1 MVAQEK
7 ISDGLPRGPPAAF
20 SGPLREGVRTG
31 PRPPARTGPQPPART
46 GRAAFRPLPSPTAVA
61 DTEAT
66 TSGIPPEPDAAAKLG
81 YLRALTGIDPDI
93 VHGKE
98 DKAVDR
104 GRNQYQTIRN
114 FPKDKPKQ
122 AEMAEMRF
130 TSPSHPDGFGKVKA
144 AQIVE
149 AVHTNLCPEF

>member
-1 MVAQEK
+1 MKRTATTATTVLTALVLAAALTACS
-7 ISDGLPRGPPAAF
+7 SDESTHAAPKKK
-20 SGPLREGVRTG
+20 PL
-31 PRPPARTGPQPPART
+31 
-46 GRAAFRPLPSPTAVA
+46 AAPSTPSPTAVA

-104 GRNQYQTIRN
+104 GRNQCQTIRN

-130 TSPSHPDGFGKVKA
+130 TSPSHPEGFGKVKA

-149 AVHTNLCPEF
+149 AVHTNLCPKF

>member
-1 MVAQEK
+1 MKRTAATALTALVLAAALTACS
-7 ISDGLPRGPPAAF
+7 SDDSTHAAPKKKPEPTTAP
-20 SGPLREGVRTG
+20 ST
-31 PRPPARTGPQPPART
+31 
-46 GRAAFRPLPSPTAVA
+46 PSPTAVA
-61 DTEAT
+61 DAEAAA
-66 TSGIPPEPDAAAKLG
+66 GIPPEPNAAMKLG

-104 GRNQYQTIRN
+104 GRNQCRTIHD

-130 TSPSHPDGFGKVKA
+130 TSPSHPEGFGKAKA

-149 AVHTNLCPEF
+149 AVHTNLCPKF